1 MQSSGIH
8 DLLHGAENPR
18 NSEGSFLRTA
28 DGRIRFIYTR
38 YTGGGRCAVGWD
50 DHARADL
57 AEMISEDGGETWR
70 DNGTVVSR
78 GDADNIMSVSLLRL
92 QTGGIRLFY
101 LEKRFTPA
109 GQVDCIPM
117 MRCSDDEGETWSE
130 ARRLIPHGGYFV
142 MHNDRAVQLASGRIA
157 LPFSSHL
164 HRTGGDSRPG
174 IVFVLFS
181 DDEGETWRESETTL
195 YPNPLAES
203 RHGLQE
209 PVLIELEPGKLRM
222 WSRTALGWQF
232 VSDSADNGDHWSA
245 AVPDLNFPA
254 PLSPLSVKRDPA
266 TGFLYAVWNGID
278 RQLYPVMPNPD
289 GSDRTPL
296 VLMRSCDNGA
306 TWERRQAVLLETGPD
321 RGYCYTAM
329 HFEGKS
335 LLLGYCF
342 GQHRPGGS
350 ILQDLRLRKVDLG
363 GGEL

>member
-1 MQSSGIH
+1 MQSSVVC

-18 NSEGSFLRTA
+18 HSEGSFLRTA

-38 YTGGGRCAVGWD
+38 YSGGGRCARGWD
-50 DHARADL
+50 DDARADL
-57 AEMISEDGGETWR
+57 AEAISEDGGATWR
-70 DNGTVVSR
+70 DRGVVVSR

-92 QTGGIRLFY
+92 QSGGIRLFY
-101 LEKRFTPA
+101 LEKRFTAA

-117 MRCSDDEGETWSE
+117 MRRSDDEGETWSE

-157 LPFSSHL
+157 LPFSYHL
-164 HRTGGDSRPG
+164 HRVQGGMRPG
-174 IVFVLFS
+174 IVFVLLS
-181 DDEGETWRESETTL
+181 DDEGETWRESETMV
-195 YPNPLAES
+195 YPDPRAES

-222 WSRTALGWQF
+222 WSRTSLGWHY

-266 TGFLYAVWNGID
+266 SGFLYAVWNGID

-329 HFEGKS
+329 HFEGDD
-335 LLLGYCF
+335 LLVGYCF
-342 GQHRPGGS
+342 GQQRPGGS
-350 ILQDLRLRKVDLG
+350 ILQDLRLRKIDLAD
-363 GGEL
+363 